1 MKMRFLGNSGVNVS
15 EIYFGAMTF
24 GGREYWK
31 AIGEPEQKEVSG
43 LVSIAMEEI
52 EL

>member
-1 MKMRFLGNSGVNVS
+1 MKMRFLGNSGVKVS
-15 EIYFGAMTF
+15 EIYFGAMAF
-24 GGREYWK
+24 GGRGYWK
-31 AIGEPEQKEVSG
+31 AIGEPEQKKASG